1 MYARAV
7 VIGREQ
13 LIRDIEAAR
22 VAHLVEEAAD
32 QSDVVARHVSLP
44 WHAQDKNQPRWA
56 SASSAVSVNSRK
68 RTTLPSRSVNT
79 CIHSQAADFP
89 DLRIVAA

>member
-22 VAHLVEEAAD
+22 VARLVEEAAD

-44 WHAQDKNQPRWA
+44 WHAQDKNQPR
-56 SASSAVSVNSRK
+56 
-68 RTTLPSRSVNT
+68 
-79 CIHSQAADFP
+79 
-89 DLRIVAA
+89 